1 MIYFMA
7 FKGAIKRLGGA
18 AAGAGMGYL
27 KGGVPGAVVGAYEG
41 YKSGNIDTSGIVKTV
56 SKYAGKRLQ

>member
-1 MIYFMA
+1 MA

-27 KGGVPGAVVGAYEG
+27 KGGVPGAIVGAYEG
-41 YKSGNIDTSGIVKTV
+41 YKSGDIDAGNLVKTV
-56 SKYAGKRLQ
+56 AKYAGKRLQ